1 MDIQKVLSEWFGSI
15 SDWDDYEPDKA
26 QRWWSAAPAFD
37 AYLERHYRELVER
50 ALSGQLERWRE
61 TPSGTLGGVL
71 LLDQFTRNIFRGT
84 KEMYLGDARARQWT
98 REALNQSVDEE
109 LPLIQRQFLY
119 MPLMHSEQLEDQNE
133 SVARFEQLV
142 RAASPLPAEHPLGH
156 ALEQA
161 RSYAK
166 SHRDIV
172 ERFGRFP
179 HRNSIL
185 GRASTPEE
193 IEFLKQ
199 PGSSF

>member
-1 MDIQKVLSEWFGSI
+1 PRRSPAQSARPSCTGSLVRRARAAYPQAVDIQKVLSEWFGSI

-98 REALNQSVDEE
+98 REALNQ
-109 LPLIQRQFLY
+109 
-119 MPLMHSEQLEDQNE
+119 
-133 SVARFEQLV
+133 
-142 RAASPLPAEHPLGH
+142 
-156 ALEQA
+156 
-161 RSYAK
+161 
-166 SHRDIV
+166 
-172 ERFGRFP
+172 
-179 HRNSIL
+179 
-185 GRASTPEE
+185 
-193 IEFLKQ
+193 
-199 PGSSF
+199 